1 MSNFP
6 TTTQLNDLIKLGLS
20 NYKEGFESA
29 NPDAKVDF
37 QMPIANMKVNPRKAA
52 ERALNKN
59 PEISKEDKEEI
70 LKSQEDEEIDIAYLR
85 LEKIVTS
92 QYRGYVSEKDWV
104 IGLKYFK
111 YDDASDS
118 WFEETVKEGED
129 IPSDIEDDKKYQM
142 FRKETNKSLLF
153 HTSYEYKNEK
163 EKKKKYDYIPKQFLY
178 LNVIQRLM
186 LAGIEYAEAMEKYN
200 KQKQMEER
208 VAAEIQKEKEKGEK
222 AKSKIEKPNFDIQKV
237 TSMRNEEKLSKEDK
251 EYVKWVEKE
260 RAKMG
265 IKDD

>member
-6 TTTQLNDLIKLGLS
+6 TTRQLNDLIKLGLS
-20 NYKEGFESA
+20 TYKEGFEEA
-29 NPDAKVDF
+29 NPDIKLDF
-37 QMPIANMKVNPRKAA
+37 QMPIANMTVNPRKAA
-52 ERALNKN
+52 KRVLDKN
-59 PEISKEDKEEI
+59 PEISKEDKEAI
-70 LKSQEDEEIDIAYLR
+70 LKKQEDKDVDIAYLR

-92 QYRGYVSEKDWV
+92 TYRGHILEKDWV

-111 YDDASDS
+111 YNKATDE
-118 WFEETVKEGED
+118 WFEEVVGEN
-129 IPSDIEDDKKYQM
+129 EDVPEDVEDEEKYQM
-142 FRKETNKSLLF
+142 LRTKRDKNLLF

-186 LAGIEYAEAMEKYN
+186 LAGIEYAEAMESYN
-200 KQKQMEER
+200 RQKQMEEKIAQE
-208 VAAEIQKEKEKGEK
+208 VQKEKESMDKMQ
-222 AKSKIEKPNFDIQKV
+222 SKVTKPDYSIQKV
-237 TSMRNEEKLSKEDK
+237 SSMRNEEPLNKEDK
-251 EYVKWVEKE
+251 DYVEWVKKE